1 MPNVLD
7 VEFDRFADEYEE
19 DHAASIRL
27 SGERPDYFHR
37 YKIVDLAR
45 TAAARG
51 LAPRRILD
59 FGAGVGNSVPFM
71 RAAFP
76 DAEITCID
84 PSRRSLDIAEQR
96 FPGMAD
102 FVDFDGKAIPHPD
115 ASFDLVFTACVFHH
129 IPEEMHVGLLG
140 EIERVLTPGG
150 SFLLYEHNP
159 ANPLTRHAVNT
170 CAFDENAVL
179 IGAKEMRRRV
189 LAAGFASADIAFR
202 VFFPRALAAFRPLEH
217 MLWGVP
223 LGAQYHIH
231 AIRRAG

>member
-1 MPNVLD
+1 MLD
-7 VEFDRFADEYEE
+7 VEFDRFADEYEK

-27 SGERPDYFHR
+27 SGETPDYFHR
-37 YKIVDLAR
+37 YKIEDLAR
-45 TAAARG
+45 TVAGRG
-51 LAPRRILD
+51 LKPKRILD

-76 DAEITCID
+76 KAAITCLD
-84 PSRRSLDIAEQR
+84 PSRRSLDIGERR

-102 FVDFDGKAIPHPD
+102 FVDFDGETIPHDD

-129 IPEEMHVGLLG
+129 IPEQLHIRLLG

-159 ANPLTRHAVNT
+159 ANPLTRHAVSN

-179 IGAKEMRRRV
+179 IGAGEMRSRIM
-189 LAAGFASADIAFR
+189 AAGFASADTAYR
-202 VFFPRALAAFRPLEH
+202 VFFPRALALLRPLERAFGR
-217 MLWGVP
+217 LP
-223 LGAQYHIH
+223 LGAQYHVH
-231 AIRRAG
+231 AVKRAG

>member
-1 MPNVLD
+1 MPNALD

-37 YKIVDLAR
+37 YKIADLAR
-45 TAAARG
+45 TVAARG
-51 LAPRRILD
+51 LVPRSILD
-59 FGAGVGNSVPFM
+59 FGGGVGNSVPFM
-71 RAAFP
+71 HAAFP
-76 DAEITCID
+76 DAKITCID

-96 FPGMAD
+96 FPGLAD
-102 FVDFDGKAIPHPD
+102 FVEFDGKTIPHAD

-129 IPEEMHVGLLG
+129 IPEEMHGRLLG
-140 EIERVLTPGG
+140 EIERVLAPGG

-179 IGAKEMRRRV
+179 IGAKEMRRRT
-189 LAAGFASADIAFR
+189 LAAGFASADVAFG
-202 VFFPRALAAFRPLEH
+202 VFFPRMLAAFRPLEG
-217 MLWGVP
+217 LLRRVP
-223 LGAQYHIH
+223 FGAQYHIH
-231 AIRRAG
+231 AIKRAG